1 MNRIAIVGTSC
12 AGKSTLSKKLEA
24 RLGYKRI
31 ELDEINWMPNWQER
45 DFAEF
50 TEIVEQATRAETW
63 ITDGNYGSRL
73 GTLLFDRADTI
84 IWLNLPFLVVYGRLF
99 RRQFRRVVLGEELW
113 SGNRETLRQALFEKD
128 SLIYFIPRTW
138 RQRQKKLR
146 QFFCNPPAGKTL
158 IEFTSE
164 RDVNRWV
171 AQLNDLGTSSV
182 TE

>member
-1 MNRIAIVGTSC
+1 MNRIAIVGSSC
-12 AGKSTLSKKLEA
+12 AGKSTLARKLEA
-24 RLGYKRI
+24 KLGYKRI
-31 ELDEINWMPNWQER
+31 ELDEINWMPDWQER

-50 TEIVEQATRAETW
+50 TGIVEQATRAGTW

-99 RRQFRRVVLGEELW
+99 HRQFRRVVLREQLW

-128 SLIYFIPRTW
+128 ALIYFIPRTW
-138 RQRQKKLR
+138 RQRKEKLR
-146 QFFCNPPAGKTL
+146 RLFCNPPAGKTL

-164 RDVNRWV
+164 RAVNRWV
-171 AQLNDLGTSSV
+171 AQLNESGTSGPN
-182 TE
+182 E